1 MGTIRKSRIAW
12 VSAMLLFTAAPGP
25 APAAAAEPD
34 AVLYELNEAAQFTS
48 DNRRLAESGLEGKA
62 RRRTPLCPEGLMA
75 YAEVLFATLGIT
87 VQDASRCTVVA
98 FGWSD
103 LDLGTFGGAI
113 GGDFYV
119 VVNSDATNLVDAPE
133 LVVMAGTF
141 SGAIQVSDPD
151 GLIIAITSGTFTPT
165 STLPGFPLPA
175 PATFTGTFRL
185 PFKVHHL
192 AVYKKDSGQPVPV
205 RPDERALGD
214 PTVRVE
220 ITFD

>member
-1 MGTIRKSRIAW
+1 MGTMRTSRNAW
-12 VSAMLLFTAAPGP
+12 FALVLLLAAASWPAPG
-25 APAAAAEPD
+25 AAAEPD
-34 AVLYELNEAAQFTS
+34 AVLYELNEAAQFTA
-48 DNRRLAESGLEGKA
+48 DNHRLGQSGLEGKVK
-62 RRRTPLCPEGLMA
+62 RRTPLCPEGLMA
-75 YAEVLFATLGIT
+75 YAEILFATLGIA
-87 VQDASRCTVVA
+87 VQDANRCTVVA
-98 FGWSD
+98 FGQSD
-103 LDLGTFGGAI
+103 IDLATFGGAI
-113 GGDFYV
+113 GGDFSV

-151 GLIIAITSGTFTPT
+151 GLLITITSGTFTPT

-192 AVYKKDSGQPVPV
+192 AVYKKDSGQPVAV

>member
-1 MGTIRKSRIAW
+1 MGTITKSRIAW
-12 VSAMLLFTAAPGP
+12 LPLVLLLAAASWP
-25 APAAAAEPD
+25 ASAAAARPD

-48 DNRRLAESGLEGKA
+48 DNHRLAQSGLEGKG
-62 RRRTPLCPEGLMA
+62 RRGTPLCPVGLMA
-75 YAEVLFATLGIT
+75 YAEIVFAALGIT
-87 VQDASRCTVVA
+87 VQDARQCTVVA
-98 FGWSD
+98 FGQSD
-103 LDLGTFGGAI
+103 LDLGTQSGTI

-151 GLIIAITSGTFTPT
+151 GLIITITSGTLTPA

-185 PFKVHHL
+185 PFKVDHL
-192 AVYKKDSGQPVPV
+192 AVYKTDSGEPVPV